1 MMTGGGIGYGRSY
14 GAERVGNAEFARS
27 KEDSRARSGTKN
39 SWPHALGV
47 TGKKA

>member
-27 KEDSRARSGTKN
+27 KEDSCSRSGTKN
-39 SWPHALGV
+39 SLTHALGV
-47 TGKKA
+47 TGSKA